1 MNPKFTE
8 LKNRLAEIHDLNKI
22 SWVLGWDQQTMM
34 APKGGAVRAEQIATL
49 AKIATEKFTAPE
61 IGKLLDDLRPYEES
75 LPFDSDEASLIRVS
89 RRDYEKA
96 VKVPA
101 DFRAEMTRAASLAR
115 QAWIQA
121 RKDSDFAAFLPHLR
135 RNVDLKLKY
144 IEYMADGASEP
155 YDILLDDY
163 EPEMK
168 TAEVQRLF
176 DDLKAGLIPLI
187 AAIRVR
193 EGAVSDDCLHG
204 HFPLEAQKAF
214 CWSLIEQLGASR
226 ESWRLD
232 PTVHPFASNSA
243 TQDIRIT
250 TRYYEHFLN
259 PALFGSLHE
268 FGHGLYE
275 HQISPALERTPLCRG
290 ASLGLHESQSRMWE
304 NLVGRSRPFWQF
316 MYPRLQT
323 AFPEPFGRVE
333 LEAFY
338 RAINKV
344 QPSFIRVEADEAT
357 YSLHIILRFELEQE
371 MISGRLALQDL
382 PEAWNARFKDY
393 FGLAVPN
400 DADGVLQDIHW
411 SGGMIGYFPTYAL
424 GSIIACQLW
433 EKALEAVPDL
443 GAQFERGEFG
453 ALREWLR
460 VHLHQHGRKFTPVE
474 MLRRIVGGPIDVGPF
489 LRYLRAKYGE
499 IYELNA
505 NGDGMSRK

>member
-1 MNPKFTE
+1 MNSKYTE
-8 LKNRLAEIHDLNKI
+8 LKTRLAEIHDLNKI

-61 IGKLLDDLRPYEES
+61 IGKLLDELRPYEES
-75 LPFDSDEASLIRVS
+75 QPFDSDEASLIRVA

-101 DFRAEMTRAASLAR
+101 EFRAEMTRAASLAR

-135 RNVDLKLKY
+135 KNVDLKLKY
-144 IEYMADGASEP
+144 IEYMDDGDAAP

-168 TAEVQRLF
+168 TAEVKAVF
-176 DDLKAGLIPLI
+176 DALKVDLIPLI
-187 AAIRVR
+187 AAIRSRAEHVN
-193 EGAVSDDCLHG
+193 DDCLHG
-204 HFPLEAQKAF
+204 HFPTEQQVKF
-214 CWSLIEQLGASR
+214 CWSVVERLGAKR

-250 TRYYEHFLN
+250 TRYYEHFIN
-259 PALFGSLHE
+259 PALFGSMHE

-290 ASLGLHESQSRMWE
+290 VSLGLHESQSRMWE
-304 NLVGRSRPFWQF
+304 NLVGRGRPFWKF
-316 MYPRLQT
+316 MYPHLQA
-323 AFPEPFGRVE
+323 AFPEQFGHVE
-333 LEAFY
+333 LETFY
-338 RAINKV
+338 HAINCV

-371 MISGRLALQDL
+371 MIEGKLALADL
-382 PEAWNARFKDY
+382 PEAWNARFKEY
-393 FGLAVPN
+393 MGVAVPS
-400 DADGVLQDIHW
+400 DADGVLQDVHW
-411 SGGMIGYFPTYAL
+411 AGGMIGYFPTYSL
-424 GSIIACQLW
+424 GSIAACQIW
-433 EKALEAVPDL
+433 ERILADVPDL
-443 GAQFERGEFG
+443 YTQFERGEFG

-460 VHLHQHGRKFTPVE
+460 VNLHQHGRKFTPSE
-474 MLRRIVGGPIDVGPF
+474 TLRRVTGSPRIEVGPF
-489 LRYLRAKYGE
+489 VHYLRQKYGE
-499 IYELNA
+499 IYSL
-505 NGDGMSRK
+505 K